1 MKFSSLVPSVLAAAG
16 VAITASMMSAEAAT
30 VGFQNIFPTD
40 NTNGDSIV
48 NQFSVDVTDA
58 GSGQALFKFSNAGPV
73 GSSITQI
80 YWDDATD
87 VLSSIFGI
95 DAGTTS
101 PGVSYTVSNNPG
113 NLPQGN
119 NINFNEEFKVQATN
133 QQGVANNGVN
143 INEMLGVL
151 FNYSGSFGD
160 VETALNN
167 GSLRIGMHVQS
178 IDSAN
183 DGSDSFVNTPGTNEP
198 VPEPL
203 TILGSAT
210 ALGIGGLLKRQQSKK
225 NNKNKA

>member
-1 MKFSSLVPSVLAAAG
+1 MKLSSLVPSVIAAAG
-16 VAITASMMSAEAAT
+16 VAVAASMMPAEAAT
-30 VGFQNIFPTD
+30 VGFQNIFPNGG

-48 NQFSVDVTDA
+48 NQFSIDVTDA
-58 GSGQALFKFSNAGPV
+58 GNSQALFKFSNAGPV

-87 VLSSIFGI
+87 ALSSIFGI
-95 DAGTTS
+95 DVGTTS

-133 QQGVANNGVN
+133 QGGVSNNGVN

-160 VETALNN
+160 VETALNS

-225 NNKNKA
+225 NNKA